1 MEREA
6 WQAAVRGAAKSRTR
20 PSDGHYTM
28 YNTLMNTLVIIAVL
42 SNLNVPLSIKEI
54 ELSDDI

>member
-6 WQAAVRGAAKSRTR
+6 WWAAVRGAAKSRTR

-28 YNTLMNTLVIIAVL
+28 YNTLMNTLVIIAQFCQILMFLSVL
-42 SNLNVPLSIKEI
+42 RK
-54 ELSDDI
+54 